1 MHKATIAKSLREVGK
16 ALEDNGSNSG
26 PVLRRLQSELN
37 AGQRS
42 NLKSDFICYF
52 LSTFIDDVFYNL
64 SGDFPYNK
72 KHHEIISNIFK
83 GIGKALSLLAES
95 ITDDK
100 LDCSPA
106 YESMVN
112 SYLDGLDRIRAC
124 CDRKEQK
131 KS

>member
-1 MHKATIAKSLREVGK
+1 MHKTTIAESLRKVGE
-16 ALEDNGSNSG
+16 ALKDNGSISG
-26 PVLRRLQSELN
+26 PVLRGLQSELN
-37 AGQRS
+37 TGQRS
-42 NLKSDFICYF
+42 NPKLDFLCYF

-72 KHHEIISNIFK
+72 KHHEIISDIFK
-83 GIGKALSLLAES
+83 GIGKALFLLAEF

-106 YESMVN
+106 YESMVI

-131 KS
+131 RP

>member
-1 MHKATIAKSLREVGK
+1 MHKATIAKSLHEVGK
-16 ALEDNGSNSG
+16 ALKDDGSNAG

-37 AGQRS
+37 AVQPS
-42 NLKSDFICYF
+42 NPKSDFLCYF

-72 KHHEIISNIFK
+72 KNHEIINDIFK
-83 GIGKALSLLAES
+83 EIGKTLSLLAEF

-112 SYLDGLDRIRAC
+112 SYLDGLDEIRAC
-124 CDRKEQK
+124 KEQK
-131 KS
+131 GP